1 MLFFSYFL
9 VHRCTKIKHRSSKK
23 WVQNLE
29 IPGTDTEGHFRR
41 RITWK
46 KSTEDQPMERGGEKP
61 VDYDDHLLRRKKA
74 IEEAGDVYN
83 HIHFQKFQR
92 YRIVPIKA

>member
-1 MLFFSYFL
+1 ME
-9 VHRCTKIKHRSSKK
+9 VK
-23 WVQNLE
+23 
-29 IPGTDTEGHFRR
+29 PGTDTVGHFRR
-41 RITWK
+41 RITCK

-83 HIHFQKFQR
+83 HIHFQK
-92 YRIVPIKA
+92 VPTVQNSSDEYGVIRKKP

>member
-1 MLFFSYFL
+1 M
-9 VHRCTKIKHRSSKK
+9 K

-29 IPGTDTEGHFRR
+29 IPGTETEGHFRR

-46 KSTEDQPMERGGEKP
+46 KSTEQPMESGGKKP

-74 IEEAGDVYN
+74 IEEDGDVYN
-83 HIHFQKFQR
+83 HIHFQK
-92 YRIVPIKA
+92 VPTVQSSSDQGVILKKPEDNLDKSWPVM

>member
-1 MLFFSYFL
+1 M
-9 VHRCTKIKHRSSKK
+9 
-23 WVQNLE
+23 QNLE
-29 IPGTDTEGHFRR
+29 IPGTETEGHFRR

-83 HIHFQKFQR
+83 HINFQK
-92 YRIVPIKA
+92 VPTVQSSSDQYGVILKKPEDNLDKSWPVM